1 MVASMKRQIAAG
13 EWKMPPL
20 AKIYEAL
27 GALADGRVRLEDD
40 ERATV
45 MSSDGSKAYLV
56 ETRPGSQ
63 EISSNDNASYWQG
76 YLGYP
81 AIAVLLARGLMSP
94 RPEVTAALAGI
105 PWKEL
110 NTRFRN
116 DYGRTIEEAMARA
129 ERAGYDRG
137 MIQAEA
143 EAVLDALRRHAPRRG
158 PRRRPARA
166 SKRD

>member
-1 MVASMKRQIAAG
+1 MKREIVAS
-13 EWKMPPL
+13 EWKMPPP

-27 GALADGRVRLEDD
+27 GALADGRVRLQDD

-45 MSSDGSKAYLV
+45 LSSDGSKTYLV
-56 ETRPGSQ
+56 ETWPGSR

-81 AIAVLLARGLMSP
+81 AIAVLIARGLMRP
-94 RPEVTAALAGI
+94 RPEVIAALAGI

-110 NTRFRN
+110 NSRFRN
-116 DYGRTIEEAMARA
+116 DYERTILEAMARA
-129 ERAGYDRG
+129 ERAGFDRK
-137 MIQAEA
+137 MIEAEA
-143 EAVLDALRRHAPRRG
+143 EAVLDALRRQAPRQG

-166 SKRD
+166 SRPE

>member
-1 MVASMKRQIAAG
+1 MKPETASS

-27 GALADGRVRLEDD
+27 GALGDDRVRLEGDS
-40 ERATV
+40 RATV
-45 MSSDGSKAYLV
+45 ISSDGSKTYLV
-56 ETRPGSQ
+56 ETRPGTR

-81 AIAVLLARGLMSP
+81 AIAVLIARGLIAP
-94 RPEVTAALAGI
+94 RREVIDALAGA

-110 NTRFRN
+110 NARFRN

-129 ERAGYDRG
+129 ERAGCDRK
-137 MIQAEA
+137 MIETEA
-143 EAVLDALRRHAPRRG
+143 EAVLDALRTYAPTRG
-158 PRRRPARA
+158 ARRRPART
-166 SKRD
+166 SGPR